1 MILYVSRVVT
11 LLGARILF
19 VSSDVKRQ
27 NISRISV
34 CIDGWIFIGSKSGV
48 EDA

>member
-11 LLGARILF
+11 LLWARILF

-27 NISRISV
+27 KRGKILV
-34 CIDGWIFIGSKSGV
+34 GLVFV
-48 EDA
+48 LMAVFL